1 MSDQKETRTA
11 LETELGKPVTGTS
24 NFYLLND
31 TTPQPPAGT
40 GAAAA
45 AGTVPSSAVVQ
56 QQPQAAH
63 DARTA
68 EEISEYER
76 EHAAEIARLRDERLK
91 LVEGTAEELAEVQ
104 QKEDRSRDSPLKR
117 ISRLTVGERIQLA
130 MKGAR
135 EDRMILIRDGVKLVC
150 MGVLES
156 PKVSD
161 SEAEM
166 FAGMKNVLEDVLR
179 AIARKR
185 KYMKNYGVVKALVN
199 NPRTP
204 LDVGM
209 PLVAHLLVNDL
220 RALSINKNVSE
231 TIRKVAMKQLKEKG
245 STKH

>member
-1 MSDQKETRTA
+1 MSDQKETRSA
-11 LETELGKPVTGTS
+11 LEVELGKPVTGTS
-24 NFYLLND
+24 NFYLLREA
-31 TTPQPPAGT
+31 PQQAGT
-40 GAAAA
+40 QSASNAPTHAAGAAAA
-45 AGTVPSSAVVQ
+45 LVD
-56 QQPQAAH
+56 H
-63 DARTA
+63 
-68 EEISEYER
+68 SEGLTDYER
-76 EHAAEIARLRDERLK
+76 EHAAEIARLQDERLK

-130 MKGAR
+130 MKGTR

-161 SEAEM
+161 TEAEM

-179 AIARKR
+179 GIARKR

-209 PLVAHLLVNDL
+209 PLVAHLLLNDL

-231 TIRKVAMKQLKEKG
+231 TIRKVALKQLKEKG